1 MLKPRP
7 WQSTGAEF
15 LASRKTAGLFDAPRV
30 GKTGASILAANK
42 VKAETVSVITTRS
55 GIAVWQRAFD
65 QWGLQAPSRRLVSWG
80 GDIRALARLR
90 HDVLIVDE
98 SHKAGN
104 PGSERTRAI
113 YGEVQADGLFHRE
126 AAAVSKAERVWCL
139 SGTPAPH
146 DNSQWW
152 PMIRSLAPELLAE
165 ELRPTSNRRDAGAL
179 AALGALTIPSVRGFP
194 TFRDRYC
201 KTAMKKVP
209 HGPPIPVI
217 IGGQNSAELRERL
230 QGWFL
235 RRTQADVGIS
245 EPTFDLLPLRAP
257 TQAVAVVEDQALRDR
272 EARAAV
278 IAAAETGDTRELELA
293 LGSILRITGEIK
305 ADLMWG
311 PVTDVLEGGTDKIVL
326 AYWHRNV
333 GDMLEAMFA
342 GPYGVLRLDGSTPAA
357 ERARL
362 EGLWATGKQR
372 IFAVQMEAGGE
383 AIDLSPSANMIIV
396 EPVFRPTTMR
406 QVALRITNIQ
416 RKRTPLVR
424 VAVLAGS
431 IDEAIQERLLAL
443 WAPIKEV
450 LSNA

>member
-15 LASRKTAGLFDAPRV
+15 LASRKTAGLFDDPRV
-30 GKTGASILAANK
+30 GKVGASLLACNL

-55 GIAVWQRAFD
+55 GIAVWQRGFD

-113 YGEVQADGLFHRE
+113 YGEVQADGFFHRE
-126 AAAVSKAERVWCL
+126 AAAVARAERVWCL

-152 PMIRSLAPELLAE
+152 PMIRSLQPDLLGG
-165 ELRPTSNRRDAGAL
+165 L
-179 AALGALTIPSVRGFP
+179 RGFP

-209 HGPPIPVI
+209 HGPPIPVVV
-217 IGGQNSAELRERL
+217 GGQNSAELRERL

-257 TQAVAVVEDQALRDR
+257 TQTVAVVEDQALRDR

-311 PVTDVLEGGTDKIVL
+311 PVTDDLEGGTDKIVL